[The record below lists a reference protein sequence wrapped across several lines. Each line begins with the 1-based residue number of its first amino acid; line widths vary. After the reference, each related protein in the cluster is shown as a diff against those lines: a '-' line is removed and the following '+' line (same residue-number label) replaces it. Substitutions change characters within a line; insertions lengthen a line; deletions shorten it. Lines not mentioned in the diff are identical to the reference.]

1 MLHSSSE
8 GLADDHGA
16 DRKAS
21 YAHLSQ
27 VHDLFPVPAKLYF
40 YKKKFTK
47 NSQFVKCLL
56 TYFKVKCILIC
67 CIYYWLVSYFNV
79 PHGIR
84 PSAVI
89 PYLIRYC

>member
-47 NSQFVKCLL
+47 NSLDSLL
-56 TYFKVKCILIC
+56 ND
-67 CIYYWLVSYFNV
+67 S
-79 PHGIR
+79 
-84 PSAVI
+84 
-89 PYLIRYC
+89 

>member
-47 NSQFVKCLL
+47 NSLDSLL
-56 TYFKVKCILIC
+56 NDSRHIL
-67 CIYYWLVSYFNV
+67 
-79 PHGIR
+79 R
-84 PSAVI
+84 
-89 PYLIRYC
+89 